1 MNPTDF
7 TSISPISFK
16 TPRFWVPLLFVFAVI
31 VLSLFPEHPESTI
44 FALIPPV
51 AAILL
56 AWAWR
61 RVLTALLIGVFS
73 GALVLER
80 LNPFTATLD
89 TAWGLL
95 IKTAVEPDSLEIFA
109 FTLLLAGMVGI
120 MIRSGAVTDF
130 VNRMSGIARGR
141 RSGQALVETLGVLV
155 FFDDYANTM
164 VVGAASRPLTDRLGI
179 SREKLA
185 YLVDSTAAPVASL
198 ALVSTWI
205 GIEISYLTKQMP
217 LLHDFAGSGYGIFLQ
232 LIPFRLYCLF
242 TLVMLTLI
250 AATGRDFGPML
261 AAERLARPVTEPKR
275 GQGAQPPKASWAGA
289 VFPVVTVLAVI
300 MLSFLIEGGIRM
312 NRPVEFFSFAFWRD
326 AFVAVDNSSLLLVIA
341 SAAGI
346 SVAAAFALIGR
357 SLGLNT
363 TLIAALGSM
372 RTMLPALGLLVLAQ
386 ALRKVTD
393 THHLQTAQ
401 YLVSLLS
408 NLNLNFVP
416 ISIFLVAAAV
426 AFATG
431 TSWGTMGILIPVAV
445 PLSVAA
451 VHNVHGNPVII
462 LISTAAVLDGAVF
475 GDHCSPISDTTV
487 MSSIGSSCNHLAHV
501 RTQIPYALTTMSVA
515 AIVGYLGLP
524 LLNLPIWAVYVT
536 GTAVIAGIVFFIGK
550 KA

>member
-1 MNPTDF
+1 
-7 TSISPISFK
+7 
-16 TPRFWVPLLFVFAVI
+16 
-31 VLSLFPEHPESTI
+31 
-44 FALIPPV
+44 
-51 AAILL
+51 
-56 AWAWR
+56 
-61 RVLTALLIGVFS
+61 
-73 GALVLER
+73 
-80 LNPFTATLD
+80 
-89 TAWGLL
+89 
-95 IKTAVEPDSLEIFA
+95 
-109 FTLLLAGMVGI
+109 
-120 MIRSGAVTDF
+120 
-130 VNRMSGIARGR
+130 
-141 RSGQALVETLGVLV
+141 
-155 FFDDYANTM
+155 
-164 VVGAASRPLTDRLGI
+164 
-179 SREKLA
+179 
-185 YLVDSTAAPVASL
+185 
-198 ALVSTWI
+198 
-205 GIEISYLTKQMP
+205 
-217 LLHDFAGSGYGIFLQ
+217 
-232 LIPFRLYCLF
+232 
-242 TLVMLTLI
+242 
-250 AATGRDFGPML
+250 
-261 AAERLARPVTEPKR
+261 
-275 GQGAQPPKASWAGA
+275 
-289 VFPVVTVLAVI
+289 VI

-346 SVAAAFALIGR
+346 SVAAAFALING
-357 SLGLNT
+357 SLGLKT
-363 TLIAALGSM
+363 TLIAVLGSM

>member
-1 MNPTDF
+1 MNFPE
-7 TSISPISFK
+7 IASFSGAVVKK
-16 TPRFWVPLLFVFAVI
+16 TRFWVPLLFVLTSL
-31 VLSLFPEHPESTI
+31 VLSIFVRHPASTI
-44 FALIPPV
+44 FALVPPV
-51 AAILL
+51 TAILL

-61 RVLTALLIGVFS
+61 RVLTGLLLGVFS

-80 LNPFTATLD
+80 LNPFTATLE
-89 TAWGLL
+89 TAWDLL
-95 IKTAVEPDSLEIFA
+95 VKTAVEPDSLEIFA

-120 MIRSGAVTDF
+120 MIRSGAVADL
-130 VNRMSGIARGR
+130 VDRMSGIARGR
-141 RSGQALVETLGVLV
+141 RSGQALVETLGILV

-217 LLHDFAGSGYGIFLQ
+217 VLHQFAGSGYGVFLQ

-242 TLVMLTLI
+242 TLVMLTII

-261 AAERLARPVTEPKR
+261 AAERLARPMSVGA
-275 GQGAQPPKASWAGA
+275 GQGGHARKGHWAGA
-289 VFPVVTVLAVI
+289 VFPVVTVLVAI
-300 MLSFLIEGGIRM
+300 MLAFLIEGGQRLG
-312 NRPVEFFSFAFWRD
+312 RPIDLFSIGFWRD
-326 AFVAVDNSSLLLVIA
+326 AFVAVDNSSMLLVLA
-341 SAAGI
+341 SFAGI
-346 SVAAAFALIGR
+346 IIAACFALCGR
-357 SLGLNT
+357 VLT
-363 TLIAALGSM
+363 VKKTVIAALASM
-372 RTMLPALGLLVLAQ
+372 RTMLPALALLVLAQ

-393 THHLQTAQ
+393 TQHLQAAQ

-408 NLNLNFVP
+408 NLNLHFVP
-416 ISIFLVAAAV
+416 LSIFLVAAAV

-445 PLSVAA
+445 PLSAAA
-451 VHNVHGNPVII
+451 VQHAHGNPVII

-487 MSSIGSSCNHLAHV
+487 MSSIGSSCDHLSHV
-501 RTQIPYALTTMSVA
+501 RTQMPYAVTTMLVA

-524 LLNLPIWAVYVT
+524 LLGLPVWAVYIT
-536 GTAVIAGIVFFIGK
+536 GTAILAGIVFFVGK